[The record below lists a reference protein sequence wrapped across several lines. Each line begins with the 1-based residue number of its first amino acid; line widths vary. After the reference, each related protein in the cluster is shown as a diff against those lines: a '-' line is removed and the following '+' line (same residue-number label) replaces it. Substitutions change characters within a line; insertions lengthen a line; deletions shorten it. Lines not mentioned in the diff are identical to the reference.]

1 MGADGTRIRP
11 MTPDDTAA
19 VHGVMVRSFADLVA
33 RIGRPPDPPAPEG
46 PSHARIR
53 HLIATDPGG
62 AFVAERED
70 EVFGAALALVR
81 EGVWGLSL
89 LVLEPGTQSGG
100 VGTRLLGEAVAYG
113 AGARGGLILASEDP
127 RALRAYARAGFDLH
141 PALEAAG
148 VPGPLEAPSHVREG
162 GAEDLPLAA
171 AVDRHVRGATHGS
184 DLEVVLDAGARMLVV
199 PDRGYALVS
208 GGSVRAVAAYDEP
221 AAADLLRAAIAST
234 PEGATA
240 TVNWITSAQQ
250 GWALPVLL
258 DGRLELRFG
267 GAVFTRGDVGPFAP
281 YLPTGA
287 YL

>member
-1 MGADGTRIRP
+1 MDPGATRIRP

-19 VHGVMVRSFADLVA
+19 VHGVMVRSFADLVE
-33 RIGRPPDPPAPEG
+33 RIGLPPDPPAPEG

-53 HLIATDPGG
+53 HLIATDPSG
-62 AFVAERED
+62 AFVAERGG

-113 AGARGGLILASEDP
+113 ADARGGLILASEDS

-141 PALEAAG
+141 PALEASG
-148 VPGPLEAPSHVREG
+148 VPEPLEAPIHVREG
-162 GAEDLPLAA
+162 GAAVLPLAA
-171 AVDRHVRGATHGS
+171 AVDRHVRGAAHGS
-184 DLEVVLDAGARMLVV
+184 DLEVLLAAGARMLIV
-199 PDRGYALVS
+199 PDRGYAFVS

-221 AAADLLRAAIAST
+221 AAADLLRAAIATT
-234 PEGATA
+234 PAGERA

-258 DGRLELRFG
+258 EARLELRFG
-267 GAVFTRGDVGPFAP
+267 GAVFTRGEVGPFAP